1 MLIAQISD
9 LHIRRPGQ
17 LAYRQVDTAP
27 YLQRCIA
34 ALNARMPRP
43 DAVLISGDLVDTG
56 HPDEY
61 AHLHS
66 LLAALQVPY
75 YLMAGNHDRRE
86 PLRAAFR
93 EAGYLFDNPA
103 GFIQYRVD
111 LGTREAPLRLL
122 ALDSQD
128 PPHSGGR
135 LCEARLAWLAAE
147 LELARGLPVLV
158 ALHHPPFVT
167 GIEHMDQ
174 IALAP
179 GDAQALAQLI
189 AAYPNVERVLC
200 GHVHRPIHVRFAGT
214 IASACPSPA
223 HQVVL
228 DLRVQGPAAFTME
241 PPAYALHRWDPHGG
255 MVSHHAYVDAYPGP
269 YPFHETHG
277 ALIE

>member
-135 LCEARLAWLAAE
+135 L
-147 LELARGLPVLV
+147 
-158 ALHHPPFVT
+158 
-167 GIEHMDQ
+167 
-174 IALAP
+174 
-179 GDAQALAQLI
+179 
-189 AAYPNVERVLC
+189 
-200 GHVHRPIHVRFAGT
+200 
-214 IASACPSPA
+214 
-223 HQVVL
+223 
-228 DLRVQGPAAFTME
+228 
-241 PPAYALHRWDPHGG
+241 
-255 MVSHHAYVDAYPGP
+255 
-269 YPFHETHG
+269 
-277 ALIE
+277 